1 MDVLDLLLH
10 DRSTIDEWSEWFW
23 ERFTK
28 ARSHSSCKDRYLVI
42 HSSIVSDV
50 KLMIDGSTSLE
61 SIIELLRSADQDLI
75 LEESGVELHQPYLD
89 ELIDFPHRQS
99 AALVASGKDSKVN
112 DLFVRNK
119 LIRSVRTKI
128 HASPAA
134 NRRFVGV
141 IRLSLNQRSEILEAL
156 AAGRDA
162 RFASIPLLELIL
174 LLLVRSAIA
183 VTPVSIERAP
193 WRNPSRGE
201 DEALPLLSVRANRR
215 LKLTLANRSN
225 DGFFSVL
232 VLRRLSKP
240 ITALSVR
247 LGISPNL
254 ITFVSL
260 LIGFYSAYLFS
271 QRDYILGALLFQLS
285 LIVDCSD
292 GEVARYT
299 RKFSDFGRWFDASTD
314 RVKEYTVYA
323 ALAYS
328 APESMWP
335 WAIALMALQTFRH
348 LSDYTFSAISQLREG
363 GLKKRDIFIADDGFS
378 EPQWRGESEFKYW
391 VKKILN
397 FPIGER
403 WLAISVLAAIGG
415 GQWVFPGMFFFGS
428 ISLLYAWLTRI
439 RRTLTWKGEGP
450 KNSVVDYQQDLL
462 FTSRALGGRYS
473 WAIPSLLRA
482 LEILAILAIAFI
494 AESATVDGY
503 LFLALFAIVYH
514 HYDALYRSLQSQT
527 FPKWLSLFG
536 LKVEGRIAL
545 FALLLVAGINL
556 QFVAYFFLVLFIGVA
571 SIQWFFQIRKPS
583 RA

>member
-1 MDVLDLLLH
+1 M
-10 DRSTIDEWSEWFW
+10 IDE
-23 ERFTK
+23 
-28 ARSHSSCKDRYLVI
+28 
-42 HSSIVSDV
+42 
-50 KLMIDGSTSLE
+50 STSLA
-61 SIIELLRSADQDLI
+61 SIIEHLRSTDQDLI
-75 LEESGVELHQPYLD
+75 LEEPIVEVHQPYLD
-89 ELIDFPHRQS
+89 ELVDFPHRQS
-99 AALVASGKDSKVN
+99 AALVASGKNSKVN

-119 LIRSVRTKI
+119 LIRSVRTEV

-141 IRLSLNQRSEILEAL
+141 IRLSLNQRSEILDAL
-156 AAGRDA
+156 AQGKDA
-162 RFASIPLLELIL
+162 KFASIPLLDLIL
-174 LLLVRSAIA
+174 LLLVRNAIA
-183 VTPVSIERAP
+183 ITPVSIEDAP
-193 WRNPSRGE
+193 WRNPSRGKE
-201 DEALPLLSVRANRR
+201 DAIPTLTLRAERR

-254 ITFVSL
+254 ITFISL

-314 RVKEYTVYA
+314 RVKEYIVYA

-335 WAIALMALQTFRH
+335 WAIGLMALQTFRH
-348 LSDYTFSAISQLREG
+348 LSDYTFSAISQAREG
-363 GLKKRDIFIADDGFS
+363 GLKKRDIFVADDGFS
-378 EPQWRGESEFKYW
+378 EPQWRGESDFKYW

-415 GQWVFPGMFFFGS
+415 GEWVFPGMFFFGS
-428 ISLLYAWLTRI
+428 VSLLI
-439 RRTLTWKGEGP
+439 G
-450 KNSVVDYQQDLL
+450 
-462 FTSRALGGRYS
+462 RAH
-473 WAIPSLLRA
+473 
-482 LEILAILAIAFI
+482 
-494 AESATVDGY
+494 V
-503 LFLALFAIVYH
+503 
-514 HYDALYRSLQSQT
+514 
-527 FPKWLSLFG
+527 
-536 LKVEGRIAL
+536 
-545 FALLLVAGINL
+545 
-556 QFVAYFFLVLFIGVA
+556 
-571 SIQWFFQIRKPS
+571 
-583 RA
+583 

>member
-1 MDVLDLLLH
+1 M
-10 DRSTIDEWSEWFW
+10 IDE
-23 ERFTK
+23 
-28 ARSHSSCKDRYLVI
+28 
-42 HSSIVSDV
+42 
-50 KLMIDGSTSLE
+50 STSLD
-61 SIIELLRSADQDLI
+61 SIIKELRSANQDLI
-75 LEESGVELHQPYLD
+75 LEESGVEVHQPHLD

-128 HASPAA
+128 HSSPAA

-141 IRLSLNQRSEILEAL
+141 IRLSLHQRPEILDAL
-156 AAGRDA
+156 GQGKEK
-162 RFASIPLLELIL
+162 RFDSIPLLDLIL
-174 LLLVRSAIA
+174 LLLVRNAIA
-183 VTPVSIERAP
+183 ITPVSIEDAP
-193 WRNPSRGE
+193 WRNPSRGRE
-201 DEALPLLSVRANRR
+201 SAIPTLTPRALRR

-247 LGISPNL
+247 FGISPNL

-271 QRDYILGALLFQLS
+271 QREYILGALLFQLS

-328 APESMWP
+328 APEAMWP
-335 WAIALMALQTFRH
+335 WAIGLMALQTFRH
-348 LSDYTFSAISQLREG
+348 LSDYTFSAISQAREG
-363 GLKKRDIFIADDGFS
+363 KLKKRDIFVEDDGFN

-403 WLAISVLAAIGG
+403 WLAISLLAAIGG
-415 GQWVFPGMFFFGS
+415 GEWVFPGMFFFGS

-439 RRTLTWKGEGP
+439 RRTLTWKGDGP
-450 KNSVVDYQQDLL
+450 ETTVVLYQQDLL
-462 FTSRALGGRYS
+462 LTSKKIGGRYS
-473 WAIPSLLRA
+473 WAVPSFLRA
-482 LEILAILAIAFI
+482 IELLTLLTIASITANSEI
-494 AESATVDGY
+494 DGF

-527 FPKWLSLFG
+527 FPKWLALLG
-536 LKVEGRIAL
+536 LKVEGRITLLIL
-545 FALLLVAGINL
+545 FLVAGIAVE
-556 QFVAYFFLVLFIGVA
+556 FVAYYFLLLFIGIA
-571 SIQWFFQIRKPS
+571 STQWFVQIRKPS

>member
-1 MDVLDLLLH
+1 M
-10 DRSTIDEWSEWFW
+10 IDE
-23 ERFTK
+23 
-28 ARSHSSCKDRYLVI
+28 
-42 HSSIVSDV
+42 
-50 KLMIDGSTSLE
+50 STSLA
-61 SIIELLRSADQDLI
+61 SIIEHLRSTDQDLI
-75 LEESGVELHQPYLD
+75 LEEPGVEVHQPYLD
-89 ELIDFPHRQS
+89 ELVDFPHRQS
-99 AALVASGKDSKVN
+99 AALVASGKNSKVN

-119 LIRSVRTKI
+119 LIRSVRTEV

-141 IRLSLNQRSEILEAL
+141 IRLSLNQRSEILDAL
-156 AAGRDA
+156 AQGKDA
-162 RFASIPLLELIL
+162 KFASIPLLDLIL
-174 LLLVRSAIA
+174 LLLVRNAIA
-183 VTPVSIERAP
+183 VTPVSIEDAP
-193 WRNPSRGE
+193 WRNPSRGKE
-201 DEALPLLSVRANRR
+201 DAIPTLTPRAERR

-254 ITFVSL
+254 ITFISL

-314 RVKEYTVYA
+314 RVKEYIVYA

-335 WAIALMALQTFRH
+335 WAIGLMALQTFRH
-348 LSDYTFSAISQLREG
+348 LSDYTFSAISQAREG
-363 GLKKRDIFIADDGFS
+363 GLKKRDIFVADDGLS

-415 GQWVFPGMFFFGS
+415 GEWVFPGMFFFGS
-428 ISLLYAWLTRI
+428 VSLLYAWLTRV
-439 RRTLTWKGEGP
+439 RRTLTWRGEGA
-450 KNSVVDYQQDLL
+450 KNSVVLYQQDLL
-462 FTSRALGGRYS
+462 LTSKALGGRYS

-482 LEILAILAIAFI
+482 IEILAVLAIAFTMEDAAI
-494 AESATVDGY
+494 DGY

-514 HYDALYRSLQSQT
+514 HYVALYRSLQSQS
-527 FPKWLSLFG
+527 FPKWLSFLG

-545 FALLLVAGINL
+545 LALLLMTGVDV
-556 QFVAYFFLVLFIGVA
+556 QFVAYYFLALFIGIA
-571 SIQWFFQIRKPS
+571 SIQWFLQIRKPS